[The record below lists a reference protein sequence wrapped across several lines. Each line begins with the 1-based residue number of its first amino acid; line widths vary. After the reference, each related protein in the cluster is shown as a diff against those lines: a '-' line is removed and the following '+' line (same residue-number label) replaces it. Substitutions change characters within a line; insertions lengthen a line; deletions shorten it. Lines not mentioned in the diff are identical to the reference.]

1 MCFEC
6 WTHRLDTL
14 CSRLLAGPRE
24 RPLFRFHDD
33 RDTARYRSSY
43 LPQSRPTLDSYA
55 SGTPTTE
62 LLSLLPCQTTS
73 VETLTDV
80 NSIHSTRRLARHT
93 PRSSKPPDFTPRRQ
107 IAALRQLTALCD
119 RNGLSPRPQTPRP
132 RILSYRLDLIPR
144 CSHPPSPRIP
154 EIASRSTATTI
165 DTLAATRLFLKPYP
179 LIYFAHAERITPKV
193 ENRHE

>member
-80 NSIHSTRRLARHT
+80 NSIHSTRR
-93 PRSSKPPDFTPRRQ
+93 RQ
-107 IAALRQLTALCD
+107 IVALQRLTALCD
-119 RNGLSPRPQTPRP
+119 RNGLSSRPQTPRS
-132 RILSYRLDLIPR
+132 RILPYRLDLLPR

-165 DTLAATRLFLKPYP
+165 DTLAAMRLLLKPYP
-179 LIYFAHAERITPKV
+179 LIYFAHAERITSKV
-193 ENRHE
+193 ESRHE